1 MTVHHWVFK
10 SSSPAISS
18 LHTVYTGGTE
28 VRDVAHQLQR
38 VNFLLWGF
46 LFFPFFS
53 PTPQL
58 ALAFKLLFLI
68 YFSLFPSYFLYC
80 SAIAFVHVRT
90 DTAAV
95 TGEWGAPAACTALAQ
110 IWRFK
115 HCHPLCCMVGMAVGA
130 VPLLTQPG
138 SMTVSFLSYFLS
150 LKSIWFPFC
159 ALQCQLI
166 NHSASSLMLD
176 KTISLSLPAFHKASM
191 YRIKF
196 VVLFPDKNEL
206 R

>member
-1 MTVHHWVFK
+1 MFLIFPILQSPSPPKLLLHSN
-10 SSSPAISS
+10 SSFWYIFPSS
-18 LHTVYTGGTE
+18 LPIFCTV
-28 VRDVAHQLQR
+28 L
-38 VNFLLWGF
+38 
-46 LFFPFFS
+46 P
-53 PTPQL
+53 
-58 ALAFKLLFLI
+58 LFL
-68 YFSLFPSYFLYC
+68 SM
-80 SAIAFVHVRT
+80 
-90 DTAAV
+90 
-95 TGEWGAPAACTALAQ
+95 WGLTQQQSQ

-150 LKSIWFPFC
+150 LKSIWFSFC

-176 KTISLSLPAFHKASM
+176 KMISLSLPAFHKASM